1 MPRSPSAGKI
11 AGAAIPA
18 VNRRAAPP
26 ATTGKFTEIQ
36 SIYIIDLVPMSVCP

>member
-18 VNRRAAPP
+18 VNRSAAPP
-26 ATTGKFTEIQ
+26 ATTGKLTKLD
-36 SIYIIDLVPMSVCP
+36 SYINDILQFR